1 MPAAVV
7 RATMHSLHRRRHDHH
22 PGSPWNIPDLFG
34 DSVRVIP
41 RSAGPWRMPPWA
53 ITPNVQ
59 VAGSAPAPATRSRHT
74 GQTSAPQRDPP
85 ATRPARPAL
94 PSRGRLWL
102 DSLAFTRSRGNR
114 VIAGVAGGLSER
126 LGVDPVLTRIAFVL
140 LTIAGGV
147 GLVAYVVLAFAT
159 EEAVPGRQAAW
170 REPTRRRTFGF
181 ALVIAGAMLLLREVG
196 VWFGDQVVWP
206 VTLAAIGS
214 AVIWARG
221 SEDDRGRWLQRGQSA
236 NSIEMLV
243 GDRASIPRVL
253 VGGLMVA
260 TGMGY
265 ALLATDTLAA
275 AGSALLAIAVTTA
288 GLVLILGPWI
298 LRLYRALTE
307 ERRERI
313 RSAERAEMAAHL
325 HDSVL
330 HTLAL
335 IQRADAPMEVVT
347 LARRQERELRS
358 WLYEQ
363 PAPPEQ
369 ERLRTAVEALA
380 SRVEEL
386 HAIAVDVVVVGDEPL
401 DERSRAVVLACQEAA
416 VNAAR
421 HSGATSV
428 SVYVEAERDGITAYV
443 RDEGKGFDPETVPPD
458 RRGIRDSIRGRIER
472 QGGTATITSEPGG
485 GTEVAVYLPRERR

>member
-1 MPAAVV
+1 VAA
-7 RATMHSLHRRRHDHH
+7 
-22 PGSPWNIPDLFG
+22 SPPPQA
-34 DSVRVIP
+34 P
-41 RSAGPWRMPPWA
+41 RSRQ
-53 ITPNVQ
+53 T
-59 VAGSAPAPATRSRHT
+59 S
-74 GQTSAPQRDPP
+74 QTSAPQRDTPSGKPP
-85 ATRPARPAL
+85 RQGLPAR
-94 PSRGRLWL
+94 GRARLGA
-102 DSLAFTRSRGNR
+102 LAFPRSRTNR

-126 LGVDPVLTRIAFVL
+126 LGVDPILTRIAFVL
-140 LTIAGGV
+140 LTIAGGIGV
-147 GLVAYVVLAFAT
+147 VVYVVLALVTDDASPDLHT
-159 EEAVPGRQAAW
+159 PV

-196 VWFGDQVVWP
+196 FWFGDRVVWP

-221 SEDDRGRWLQRGQSA
+221 DDDRGRWLSNGGG
-236 NSIEMLV
+236 NPIEALF
-243 GDRASIPRVL
+243 GDRSSIPRVL
-253 VGGLMVA
+253 VGGLLVA

-265 ALLATDTLAA
+265 ALATSDTLAT
-275 AGSALLAIAVTTA
+275 AGSALLAIGVTTA

-358 WLYEQ
+358 WLYEE
-363 PAPPEQ
+363 PVPPQQ
-369 ERLRTAVEALA
+369 ERLKSAVEALA

-421 HSGATSV
+421 HSGVTTV
-428 SVYVEAERDGITAYV
+428 SVYVEAEPDGITAYV
-443 RDEGKGFDPETVPPD
+443 RDEGKGFDPDEVPSD

-472 QGGTATITSEPGG
+472 QGGTVTITSEPGG
-485 GTEVAVYLPRERR
+485 GTEVAIQLPRERR

>member
-1 MPAAVV
+1 MPTLGIIQNA
-7 RATMHSLHRRRHDHH
+7 
-22 PGSPWNIPDLFG
+22 
-34 DSVRVIP
+34 
-41 RSAGPWRMPPWA
+41 
-53 ITPNVQ
+53 Q
-59 VAGSAPAPATRSRHT
+59 VAWIGAATATRSGQT
-74 GQTSAPQRDPP
+74 GQTSAPQRDKP
-85 ATRPARPAL
+85 ATGPARPAG
-94 PSRGRLWL
+94 PGVPARGRRWL
-102 DSLAFTRSRGNR
+102 DSLSFSRSRNNR
-114 VIAGVAGGLSER
+114 VIAGVAGGLGER
-126 LGVDPVLTRIAFVL
+126 LGVDPILTRIAFVL
-140 LTIAGGV
+140 LTIAGGI
-147 GLVAYVVLAFAT
+147 GLVAYVVLAFAS
-159 EEAVPGRQAAW
+159 EEPSSRRPASW

-196 VWFGDQVVWP
+196 VWFGDRVVWP

-221 SEDDRGRWLQRGQSA
+221 SDDDRGRWLQNAQNG
-236 NSIEMLV
+236 NSIEALF

-265 ALLATDTLAA
+265 ALATTDTLAA

-358 WLYEQ
+358 WLYGQ
-363 PAPPEQ
+363 PAPALQQ
-369 ERLRTAVEALA
+369 ERLSTAVEALA

-421 HSGATSV
+421 HSGVTNV
-428 SVYVEAERDGITAYV
+428 SVYVEAEPDGITAYV
-443 RDEGKGFDPETVPPD
+443 RDEGKGFDPEAVPPD

-472 QGGTATITSEPGG
+472 QGGTVTITSEPGG
-485 GTEVAVYLPRERR
+485 GTEVAVHLPRERR

>member
-1 MPAAVV
+1 
-7 RATMHSLHRRRHDHH
+7 
-22 PGSPWNIPDLFG
+22 
-34 DSVRVIP
+34 
-41 RSAGPWRMPPWA
+41 
-53 ITPNVQ
+53 
-59 VAGSAPAPATRSRHT
+59 
-74 GQTSAPQRDPP
+74 
-85 ATRPARPAL
+85 
-94 PSRGRLWL
+94 
-102 DSLAFTRSRGNR
+102 
-114 VIAGVAGGLSER
+114 
-126 LGVDPVLTRIAFVL
+126 
-140 LTIAGGV
+140 
-147 GLVAYVVLAFAT
+147 
-159 EEAVPGRQAAW
+159 
-170 REPTRRRTFGF
+170 
-181 ALVIAGAMLLLREVG
+181 MLLLREVG
-196 VWFGDQVVWP
+196 FWFGDRVVWP

-221 SEDDRGRWLQRGQSA
+221 DDDRGRWLSNGGG
-236 NSIEMLV
+236 NPIEALF
-243 GDRASIPRVL
+243 GDRSSIPRVL

-265 ALLATDTLAA
+265 ALATSDTLAT
-275 AGSALLAIAVTTA
+275 AGSALLAIGVTTA

-358 WLYEQ
+358 WLYEE
-363 PAPPEQ
+363 PAPPQQ
-369 ERLRTAVEALA
+369 ERLKSAVEALA

-421 HSGATSV
+421 HSGVTTV
-428 SVYVEAERDGITAYV
+428 SVYVEAEPDGITAYV
-443 RDEGKGFDPETVPPD
+443 RDEGKGFDPDSVPPD

-472 QGGTATITSEPGG
+472 QGGTVTITSEPGG
-485 GTEVAVYLPRERR
+485 GTEVAIQLPKERR

>member
-1 MPAAVV
+1 MPPLGHHAETP
-7 RATMHSLHRRRHDHH
+7 RWRPQRRRHHA
-22 PGSPWNIPDLFG
+22 
-34 DSVRVIP
+34 
-41 RSAGPWRMPPWA
+41 RS
-53 ITPNVQ
+53 
-59 VAGSAPAPATRSRHT
+59 
-74 GQTSAPQRDPP
+74 GQTSQTTAPQRQTPRGKPP
-85 ATRPARPAL
+85 RQGLPAR
-94 PSRGRLWL
+94 GRARL
-102 DSLAFTRSRGNR
+102 DALAFNRSRTNR

-126 LGVDPVLTRIAFVL
+126 LGVDPILTRIAFVL
-140 LTIAGGV
+140 LTIAGGIGV
-147 GLVAYVVLAFAT
+147 VVYVVLALVTDDASPDRPSP
-159 EEAVPGRQAAW
+159 V

-181 ALVIAGAMLLLREVG
+181 ALVIAGAMLLFREVG
-196 VWFGDQVVWP
+196 FWFGDRVVWP

-221 SEDDRGRWLQRGQSA
+221 DDDRGRWLSSGGG
-236 NSIEMLV
+236 NSIEALF
-243 GDRASIPRVL
+243 GDRSSIPRVL

-265 ALLATDTLAA
+265 TLATSDAIAT
-275 AGSALLAIAVTTA
+275 AGSALLAIGVTAA

-363 PAPPEQ
+363 PEPPEQ
-369 ERLRTAVEALA
+369 ERLKTAVEALA

-401 DERSRAVVLACQEAA
+401 DGRSRAVVLACQEAA

-421 HSGATSV
+421 HSGVTSV
-428 SVYVEAERDGITAYV
+428 SVYVEAEPDGITAYV
-443 RDEGKGFDPETVPPD
+443 RDEGKGFDPESVPPD

-472 QGGTATITSEPGG
+472 QGGTVTITSETGG
-485 GTEVAVYLPRERR
+485 GTEVAIELPRERR

>member
-1 MPAAVV
+1 M
-7 RATMHSLHRRRHDHH
+7 
-22 PGSPWNIPDLFG
+22 
-34 DSVRVIP
+34 
-41 RSAGPWRMPPWA
+41 
-53 ITPNVQ
+53 
-59 VAGSAPAPATRSRHT
+59 
-74 GQTSAPQRDPP
+74 
-85 ATRPARPAL
+85 
-94 PSRGRLWL
+94 
-102 DSLAFTRSRGNR
+102 
-114 VIAGVAGGLSER
+114 
-126 LGVDPVLTRIAFVL
+126 L

-147 GLVAYVVLAFAT
+147 GLVAYVVLAFAS
-159 EEAVPGRQAAW
+159 EEARQRRPATV
-170 REPTRRRTFGF
+170 RQPTRRRTVGF

-196 VWFGDQVVWP
+196 VWFGDRVVWP

-221 SEDDRGRWLQRGQSA
+221 DDDRGRWLQSAQSGS
-236 NSIEMLV
+236 SIETLF

-265 ALLATDTLAA
+265 ALATTDTLAA
-275 AGSALLAIAVTTA
+275 AGSALLAITVTAA

-358 WLYEQ
+358 WLYGQ
-363 PAPPEQ
+363 PAPPER
-369 ERLRTAVEALA
+369 ERLGTAVEALA

-401 DERSRAVVLACQEAA
+401 DERSRAVVLACQEAT

-421 HSGATSV
+421 HSGVTSV
-428 SVYVEAERDGITAYV
+428 SVYVEAEPDGITAYV
-443 RDEGKGFDPETVPPD
+443 RDEGKGFDPEAVPPD

-472 QGGTATITSEPGG
+472 QGGTVTITSEPGG
-485 GTEVAVYLPRERR
+485 GTEVAIHLSRERR

>member
-1 MPAAVV
+1 MADATIGPHATNAQVAAPPPPQ
-7 RATMHSLHRRRHDHH
+7 A
-22 PGSPWNIPDLFG
+22 
-34 DSVRVIP
+34 P
-41 RSAGPWRMPPWA
+41 RSGQ
-53 ITPNVQ
+53 T
-59 VAGSAPAPATRSRHT
+59 S
-74 GQTSAPQRDPP
+74 QTSAPQRDTPRGKPP
-85 ATRPARPAL
+85 RQGLPAR
-94 PSRGRLWL
+94 GRARLGE
-102 DSLAFTRSRGNR
+102 LAFPRSRTNR

-126 LGVDPVLTRIAFVL
+126 LGVDPILTRIAFVL
-140 LTIAGGV
+140 LTIAGGIGV
-147 GLVAYVVLAFAT
+147 VVYVVLALVTDDASPDLR
-159 EEAVPGRQAAW
+159 APV

-196 VWFGDQVVWP
+196 FWFGDRVVWP

-221 SEDDRGRWLQRGQSA
+221 DDDRGRWLSNGGGNPVEA
-236 NSIEMLV
+236 LF
-243 GDRASIPRVL
+243 GDRSSIPRVL

-265 ALLATDTLAA
+265 ALATSDTLAT
-275 AGSALLAIAVTTA
+275 AGSALLAIGVTTA

-358 WLYEQ
+358 WLYEE
-363 PAPPEQ
+363 PAPPQQ
-369 ERLRTAVEALA
+369 ERLKSAVEALA

-421 HSGATSV
+421 HSGVTAV
-428 SVYVEAERDGITAYV
+428 SVYVEAEPDGITAYV
-443 RDEGKGFDPETVPPD
+443 RDEGKGFDPDAVPPD

-472 QGGTATITSEPGG
+472 QGGTVTITSEPGG
-485 GTEVAVYLPRERR
+485 GTEVAIHLPRERR

>member
-1 MPAAVV
+1 
-7 RATMHSLHRRRHDHH
+7 
-22 PGSPWNIPDLFG
+22 
-34 DSVRVIP
+34 
-41 RSAGPWRMPPWA
+41 
-53 ITPNVQ
+53 
-59 VAGSAPAPATRSRHT
+59 
-74 GQTSAPQRDPP
+74 
-85 ATRPARPAL
+85 
-94 PSRGRLWL
+94 
-102 DSLAFTRSRGNR
+102 

-126 LGVDPVLTRIAFVL
+126 LGVDPILTRIAFVL
-140 LTIAGGV
+140 LTIAGGIGV
-147 GLVAYVVLAFAT
+147 VVYVVLALVTDDTSPDLRTPA
-159 EEAVPGRQAAW
+159 

-196 VWFGDQVVWP
+196 FWFGDRVVWP

-221 SEDDRGRWLQRGQSA
+221 DDDRGRWL
-236 NSIEMLV
+236 SIGGGNPIEALF
-243 GDRASIPRVL
+243 GDRSSIPRVL

-265 ALLATDTLAA
+265 ALATSDTLAT
-275 AGSALLAIAVTTA
+275 AGSALLAIGVTAA

-358 WLYEQ
+358 WLYEE
-363 PAPPEQ
+363 PAPPQ
-369 ERLRTAVEALA
+369 PERLKSAVEALA

-386 HAIAVDVVVVGDEPL
+386 HAIAVEVVVVGDEPL
-401 DERSRAVVLACQEAA
+401 DERSQAVVLACQEAA

-421 HSGATSV
+421 HSGVTTV
-428 SVYVEAERDGITAYV
+428 SVYVEAEPDGITAYV
-443 RDEGKGFDPETVPPD
+443 RDEGKGFDPDSVPTD

-472 QGGTATITSEPGG
+472 QGGTVTITSEPGG
-485 GTEVAVYLPRERR
+485 GTEVAIHLPRERR

>member
-1 MPAAVV
+1 V
-7 RATMHSLHRRRHDHH
+7 ATSPPPQA
-22 PGSPWNIPDLFG
+22 PGSG
-34 DSVRVIP
+34 QTS
-41 RSAGPWRMPPWA
+41 
-53 ITPNVQ
+53 
-59 VAGSAPAPATRSRHT
+59 
-74 GQTSAPQRDPP
+74 QTSAPQRDTPRGRPP
-85 ATRPARPAL
+85 RQGLPAR
-94 PSRGRLWL
+94 GRARIGA
-102 DSLAFTRSRGNR
+102 LAFPRSRTNR

-126 LGVDPVLTRIAFVL
+126 LGVDPILTRIAFVL
-140 LTIAGGV
+140 LTIAGGIGV
-147 GLVAYVVLAFAT
+147 VVYVVLALITDDAGPDPRSP
-159 EEAVPGRQAAW
+159 VRQ
-170 REPTRRRTFGF
+170 PTRRRTFGF

-196 VWFGDQVVWP
+196 FWFGDRVVWP

-221 SEDDRGRWLQRGQSA
+221 DDDRGRWLSNGGG
-236 NSIEMLV
+236 NPIEALF
-243 GDRASIPRVL
+243 GDRSSIPRVL

-265 ALLATDTLAA
+265 ALATSDTLAT
-275 AGSALLAIAVTTA
+275 AGSALLAIGVTTA

-358 WLYEQ
+358 WLYEE
-363 PAPPEQ
+363 PAPPQQ
-369 ERLRTAVEALA
+369 ERLKSAVEALA

-421 HSGATSV
+421 HSGVTTV
-428 SVYVEAERDGITAYV
+428 SVYVEAEPDGITAYV
-443 RDEGKGFDPETVPPD
+443 RDEGKGFDPDAVPPD

-472 QGGTATITSEPGG
+472 QGGTVTITSEPGG
-485 GTEVAVYLPRERR
+485 GTEVAIQLPRERR

>member
-1 MPAAVV
+1 VAA
-7 RATMHSLHRRRHDHH
+7 A
-22 PGSPWNIPDLFG
+22 PPPQA
-34 DSVRVIP
+34 P
-41 RSAGPWRMPPWA
+41 RSGQ
-53 ITPNVQ
+53 T
-59 VAGSAPAPATRSRHT
+59 S
-74 GQTSAPQRDPP
+74 QTSAPQRDTPRGKPP
-85 ATRPARPAL
+85 RQGLPAR
-94 PSRGRLWL
+94 GRARLGA
-102 DSLAFTRSRGNR
+102 LAFPRSRTNR

-126 LGVDPVLTRIAFVL
+126 LGVDPILIRIAFVL
-140 LTIAGGV
+140 LTIAGGIGV
-147 GLVAYVVLAFAT
+147 VVYVVLALITDDASPDLRT
-159 EEAVPGRQAAW
+159 PV

-196 VWFGDQVVWP
+196 FWFGDRVVWP

-221 SEDDRGRWLQRGQSA
+221 DDDRGRWLSTGGG
-236 NSIEMLV
+236 NPIEALF
-243 GDRASIPRVL
+243 GDRSSIPRVL

-265 ALLATDTLAA
+265 ALATSDTLAT
-275 AGSALLAIAVTTA
+275 AGSALLAIGVTTA

-358 WLYEQ
+358 WLYEE
-363 PAPPEQ
+363 PAPPQQ
-369 ERLRTAVEALA
+369 ERLKSAVEALA

-421 HSGATSV
+421 HSGVTTV
-428 SVYVEAERDGITAYV
+428 SVYVEAEPDGITAYV
-443 RDEGKGFDPETVPPD
+443 RDEGKGFDPDSVPPD

-472 QGGTATITSEPGG
+472 QGGTVTITSEPGG
-485 GTEVAVYLPRERR
+485 GTEVAIQLPRERR

>member
-1 MPAAVV
+1 MADATIGPDATNAQVAA
-7 RATMHSLHRRRHDHH
+7 A
-22 PGSPWNIPDLFG
+22 PPPQA
-34 DSVRVIP
+34 P
-41 RSAGPWRMPPWA
+41 RSGQ
-53 ITPNVQ
+53 T
-59 VAGSAPAPATRSRHT
+59 S
-74 GQTSAPQRDPP
+74 QTSAPQRDTPRGKPP
-85 ATRPARPAL
+85 RQGLPAR
-94 PSRGRLWL
+94 GRARLGA
-102 DSLAFTRSRGNR
+102 LAFPRSRSNR

-126 LGVDPVLTRIAFVL
+126 LGVDPILTRIAFVL
-140 LTIAGGV
+140 LTIAGGIGV
-147 GLVAYVVLAFAT
+147 VVYVVLALITDDASPDLRT
-159 EEAVPGRQAAW
+159 PV

-196 VWFGDQVVWP
+196 FWFGDRVVWP

-221 SEDDRGRWLQRGQSA
+221 DDDRGRWLSNGGG
-236 NSIEMLV
+236 NPIEALF
-243 GDRASIPRVL
+243 GDRSSIPRVL

-265 ALLATDTLAA
+265 ALATSDTLAT
-275 AGSALLAIAVTTA
+275 AGSALLAIGVTTA

-358 WLYEQ
+358 WLYEE
-363 PAPPEQ
+363 PAPPQQ
-369 ERLRTAVEALA
+369 ERLKSAVEALA

-421 HSGATSV
+421 HSGVTTV
-428 SVYVEAERDGITAYV
+428 SVYVEAEPDGITAYV
-443 RDEGKGFDPETVPPD
+443 RDEGKGFDPDSVPPD

-472 QGGTATITSEPGG
+472 QGGTVTITSEPGG
-485 GTEVAVYLPRERR
+485 GTEVAIQLPRERR

>member
-1 MPAAVV
+1 VARPGARQERRSPPTDPSDAPDGATRALEREQSDAPDGATRAPEREQPTTRDEPAAK
-7 RATMHSLHRRRHDHH
+7 
-22 PGSPWNIPDLFG
+22 
-34 DSVRVIP
+34 
-41 RSAGPWRMPPWA
+41 
-53 ITPNVQ
+53 
-59 VAGSAPAPATRSRHT
+59 
-74 GQTSAPQRDPP
+74 
-85 ATRPARPAL
+85 PARPSL
-94 PSRGRLWL
+94 QSRGRLRL
-102 DSLAFTRSRGNR
+102 EQLGVARSSGNR
-114 VIAGVAGGLSER
+114 VISGVAGGLGER
-126 LGVDPVLTRIAFVL
+126 FGVDPILIRIAFVL
-140 LTIAGGV
+140 LTIAGGI
-147 GLVAYVVLAFAT
+147 GLVLYIVLVFAID
-159 EEAVPGRQAAW
+159 EPRPGQRVIW

-181 ALVIAGAMLLLREVG
+181 ALVVAGTLLLLREVSL
-196 VWFGDQVVWP
+196 WFGDRVVWP
-206 VTLAAIGS
+206 VALAAIGS

-221 SEDDRGRWLQRGQSA
+221 NDDDRGRWLQGAQGG
-236 NSIEMLV
+236 NPVETLF
-243 GDRASIPRVL
+243 GDRASMPRLV

-260 TGMGY
+260 TGMGF
-265 ALLATDTLAA
+265 ALATSDALAA
-275 AGSALLAIAVTTA
+275 AGSALLAITVTAA

-358 WLYEQ
+358 WLYGQ
-363 PAPPEQ
+363 PAPLER
-369 ERLRTAVEALA
+369 ERLGAAVETLA

-386 HAIAVDVVVVGDEPL
+386 HAVAVDAVVVGDEPL

-421 HSGATSV
+421 HSGVARV
-428 SVYVEAERDGITAYV
+428 AVYVEAEADGITAYV
-443 RDEGKGFDPETVPPD
+443 RDEGKGFDPEAIPSD

-472 QGGTATITSEPGG
+472 HGGTVTITTEPGA
-485 GTEVAVYLPRERR
+485 GTEVALHVPRERR

>member
-1 MPAAVV
+1 
-7 RATMHSLHRRRHDHH
+7 
-22 PGSPWNIPDLFG
+22 
-34 DSVRVIP
+34 
-41 RSAGPWRMPPWA
+41 MPPLGHHA
-53 ITPNVQ
+53 ETPRWRPHCRT
-59 VAGSAPAPATRSRHT
+59 GYTRNGQTS
-74 GQTSAPQRDPP
+74 QTSAPQRQTPRGKPP
-85 ATRPARPAL
+85 RQGLPAR
-94 PSRGRLWL
+94 GRARL
-102 DSLAFTRSRGNR
+102 DALAFHRSRTNR

-126 LGVDPVLTRIAFVL
+126 LGVDPILTRIAFVL
-140 LTIAGGV
+140 LTIAGGIGV
-147 GLVAYVVLAFAT
+147 VVYVVLALVTDDAS
-159 EEAVPGRQAAW
+159 PGRRTPV

-181 ALVIAGAMLLLREVG
+181 ALVIAGAMLLFREVG
-196 VWFGDQVVWP
+196 FWFGDQVVWP

-221 SEDDRGRWLQRGQSA
+221 GDDDRGRWLQSGGG
-236 NSIEMLV
+236 NSIEALF
-243 GDRASIPRVL
+243 GDRSSIPRVL

-265 ALLATDTLAA
+265 TLATSDAIAT
-275 AGSALLAIAVTTA
+275 AGSALLAIAVTAA

-363 PAPPEQ
+363 PEPAEQ
-369 ERLRTAVEALA
+369 ERLKTAVEALA

-428 SVYVEAERDGITAYV
+428 SVYVEAEPDGITAYV
-443 RDEGKGFDPETVPPD
+443 RDEGKGFDPESVPAD

-472 QGGTATITSEPGG
+472 QGGTVTITSEPGG
-485 GTEVAVYLPRERR
+485 GTEVAIELPRERR

>member
-1 MPAAVV
+1 MAAPPPPQ
-7 RATMHSLHRRRHDHH
+7 A
-22 PGSPWNIPDLFG
+22 
-34 DSVRVIP
+34 P
-41 RSAGPWRMPPWA
+41 RSGQ
-53 ITPNVQ
+53 T
-59 VAGSAPAPATRSRHT
+59 S
-74 GQTSAPQRDPP
+74 QTSAPQRDTPRGKPP
-85 ATRPARPAL
+85 RQGLPAR
-94 PSRGRLWL
+94 GRARLGE
-102 DSLAFTRSRGNR
+102 LAFPRSRTNR

-126 LGVDPVLTRIAFVL
+126 LGVDPILTRIAFVL
-140 LTIAGGV
+140 LTIAGGIGV
-147 GLVAYVVLAFAT
+147 VVYVVLALVTDDASPDLR
-159 EEAVPGRQAAW
+159 APV

-196 VWFGDQVVWP
+196 FWFGDRVVWP

-221 SEDDRGRWLQRGQSA
+221 DDDRGRWLSNGGGNPVEA
-236 NSIEMLV
+236 LF
-243 GDRASIPRVL
+243 GDRSSIPRVL

-265 ALLATDTLAA
+265 ALATSDTLAT
-275 AGSALLAIAVTTA
+275 AGSALLAIGVTTA

-358 WLYEQ
+358 WLYEE
-363 PAPPEQ
+363 PAPPQQ
-369 ERLRTAVEALA
+369 ERLKSAVEALA

-421 HSGATSV
+421 HSGVTAV
-428 SVYVEAERDGITAYV
+428 SVYVEAEPDGITAYV
-443 RDEGKGFDPETVPPD
+443 RDEGKGFDPDAVPPD

-472 QGGTATITSEPGG
+472 QGGTVTITSEPGG
-485 GTEVAVYLPRERR
+485 GTEVAIHLPRERR

>member
-1 MPAAVV
+1 MPPQA
-7 RATMHSLHRRRHDHH
+7 
-22 PGSPWNIPDLFG
+22 
-34 DSVRVIP
+34 P
-41 RSAGPWRMPPWA
+41 RSGQ
-53 ITPNVQ
+53 T
-59 VAGSAPAPATRSRHT
+59 S
-74 GQTSAPQRDPP
+74 QTSAPQRDTPRGKPP
-85 ATRPARPAL
+85 RQGLPAR
-94 PSRGRLWL
+94 GRARLGA
-102 DSLAFTRSRGNR
+102 LAFPRSRTNR

-126 LGVDPVLTRIAFVL
+126 LGVDPILTRIAFVL
-140 LTIAGGV
+140 LTIAGGIGV
-147 GLVAYVVLAFAT
+147 VVYVVLALITDDAGPDPRSP
-159 EEAVPGRQAAW
+159 VRQ
-170 REPTRRRTFGF
+170 PTRRRTFGF

-196 VWFGDQVVWP
+196 FWFGDRVVWP

-221 SEDDRGRWLQRGQSA
+221 DDDRGRWLSNGGG
-236 NSIEMLV
+236 NPIEALF
-243 GDRASIPRVL
+243 GDRSSIPRVL

-265 ALLATDTLAA
+265 ALATSDTLAT
-275 AGSALLAIAVTTA
+275 AGSALLAIGVTTA

-347 LARRQERELRS
+347 LARRQERELRT
-358 WLYEQ
+358 WLYEE
-363 PAPPEQ
+363 PVPPQQ
-369 ERLRTAVEALA
+369 ERLKSAVEALA

-421 HSGATSV
+421 HSGVTTV
-428 SVYVEAERDGITAYV
+428 SVYVEAEPDGITAYV
-443 RDEGKGFDPETVPPD
+443 RDEGKGFDPDAVPPD

-472 QGGTATITSEPGG
+472 QGGTVTITSEPGG
-485 GTEVAVYLPRERR
+485 GTEVAIQLPRERR

>member
-1 MPAAVV
+1 
-7 RATMHSLHRRRHDHH
+7 
-22 PGSPWNIPDLFG
+22 
-34 DSVRVIP
+34 
-41 RSAGPWRMPPWA
+41 MPPLGIIQNA
-53 ITPNVQ
+53 Q
-59 VAGSAPAPATRSRHT
+59 VAGIDAAAATRSGQT
-74 GQTSAPQRDPP
+74 GQTSAPQRHEP
-85 ATRPARPAL
+85 ATKPARPRL
-94 PSRGRLWL
+94 PSRGRHWL
-102 DSLAFTRSRGNR
+102 DSLTFTRTRGNR

-126 LGVDPVLTRIAFVL
+126 LGVDPILTRIAFVL

-147 GLVAYVVLAFAT
+147 GLVAYVVLAFAS
-159 EEAVPGRQAAW
+159 EEPSPRRPAAL

-196 VWFGDQVVWP
+196 VWFGDRVVWP

-221 SEDDRGRWLQRGQSA
+221 SDDDRGRWLSAQSG
-236 NSIEMLV
+236 NPIESLF

-265 ALLATDTLAA
+265 ALATTDTLAA

-358 WLYEQ
+358 WLYGQ

-369 ERLRTAVEALA
+369 ERLGTAVEALA

-421 HSGATSV
+421 HSGVTSV
-428 SVYVEAERDGITAYV
+428 SVYVEAEPEGITAYV
-443 RDEGKGFDPETVPPD
+443 RDEGKGFDPEAVPPD

-472 QGGTATITSEPGG
+472 QGGTVTITSEPGG
-485 GTEVAVYLPRERR
+485 GTEVAVHLPRERR

>member
-1 MPAAVV
+1 MADATIGLHATNAQVAA
-7 RATMHSLHRRRHDHH
+7 
-22 PGSPWNIPDLFG
+22 SPPPQA
-34 DSVRVIP
+34 P
-41 RSAGPWRMPPWA
+41 RSGQ
-53 ITPNVQ
+53 T
-59 VAGSAPAPATRSRHT
+59 S
-74 GQTSAPQRDPP
+74 QTSAPQRDTPRGKPP
-85 ATRPARPAL
+85 RQGLPAR
-94 PSRGRLWL
+94 GRARVGA
-102 DSLAFTRSRGNR
+102 LAFPRSRTNR

-126 LGVDPVLTRIAFVL
+126 LGVDPILTRIAFVL
-140 LTIAGGV
+140 LTIAGGIGV
-147 GLVAYVVLAFAT
+147 VVYVVLALVTDDASPDLR
-159 EEAVPGRQAAW
+159 APV

-196 VWFGDQVVWP
+196 FWFGDRVVWP

-221 SEDDRGRWLQRGQSA
+221 DDDRGRWLSNGGG
-236 NSIEMLV
+236 NPIEALF
-243 GDRASIPRVL
+243 GDRSSIPRVL

-265 ALLATDTLAA
+265 ALATSDTLAT
-275 AGSALLAIAVTTA
+275 AGSALLAIGVTTA

-358 WLYEQ
+358 WLYEE
-363 PAPPEQ
+363 PAPPQQ
-369 ERLRTAVEALA
+369 ERLKSAVEALA

-421 HSGATSV
+421 HSGVTTV
-428 SVYVEAERDGITAYV
+428 SVYVEAEPDGITAYV
-443 RDEGKGFDPETVPPD
+443 RDEGKGFDPDAVPPD

-472 QGGTATITSEPGG
+472 QGGTVTITSEPGG
-485 GTEVAVYLPRERR
+485 GTEVAIQLPRERR

>member
-1 MPAAVV
+1 
-7 RATMHSLHRRRHDHH
+7 
-22 PGSPWNIPDLFG
+22 
-34 DSVRVIP
+34 
-41 RSAGPWRMPPWA
+41 MPPLG
-53 ITPNVQ
+53 ITRTPRWR
-59 VAGSAPAPATRSRHT
+59 APQPPQATRSEQT
-74 GQTSAPQRDPP
+74 AETSAPQRKEPG
-85 ATRPARPAL
+85 TRPARSGL
-94 PSRGRLWL
+94 PSRGRLLL
-102 DSLAFTRSRGNR
+102 DTLSFTRSRGNR

-126 LGVDPVLTRIAFVL
+126 LGVDPILTRIAFVL

-147 GLVAYVVLAFAT
+147 GLVVYVVLAFTT
-159 EEAVPGRQAAW
+159 EEASPSRPALW

-196 VWFGDQVVWP
+196 VWFGDRVVWP

-221 SEDDRGRWLQRGQSA
+221 SDDDRGRWLQGSPSG
-236 NSIEMLV
+236 NSIETLF

-253 VGGLMVA
+253 VGGLLVA

-265 ALLATDTLAA
+265 ALATSDTLAV

-358 WLYEQ
+358 WLYGQ
-363 PAPPEQ
+363 PAPLEQ
-369 ERLRTAVEALA
+369 ERLGTAVEALA

-421 HSGATSV
+421 HSGVTSV
-428 SVYVEAERDGITAYV
+428 SVYVEAEPDGITAYV
-443 RDEGKGFDPETVPPD
+443 RDKGKGFDPDAVPPD

-472 QGGTATITSEPGG
+472 QGGTVTITSEPGG
-485 GTEVAVYLPRERR
+485 GTEVAVHLPRERR

>member
-1 MPAAVV
+1 MPPQA
-7 RATMHSLHRRRHDHH
+7 
-22 PGSPWNIPDLFG
+22 
-34 DSVRVIP
+34 P
-41 RSAGPWRMPPWA
+41 RSGQ
-53 ITPNVQ
+53 T
-59 VAGSAPAPATRSRHT
+59 S
-74 GQTSAPQRDPP
+74 QTSAPQRDTPRGKPP
-85 ATRPARPAL
+85 RQGLPAR
-94 PSRGRLWL
+94 GRARLGA
-102 DSLAFTRSRGNR
+102 LAFPRSRTNR

-126 LGVDPVLTRIAFVL
+126 LGVDPILTRIAFVL
-140 LTIAGGV
+140 LTIAGGIGV
-147 GLVAYVVLAFAT
+147 VVYVVLALITDDAGPDPRSP
-159 EEAVPGRQAAW
+159 VRQ
-170 REPTRRRTFGF
+170 PTRRRTFGF

-196 VWFGDQVVWP
+196 FWFGDRVVWP

-221 SEDDRGRWLQRGQSA
+221 DDDRGRWLSNGGG
-236 NSIEMLV
+236 NPIEALF
-243 GDRASIPRVL
+243 GDRSSIPRVL

-265 ALLATDTLAA
+265 ALATSDTLAT
-275 AGSALLAIAVTTA
+275 AGSALLAIGVTTA

-358 WLYEQ
+358 WLYEE
-363 PAPPEQ
+363 PAPPQQ
-369 ERLRTAVEALA
+369 ERLKSAVEALA

-421 HSGATSV
+421 HSGVTTV
-428 SVYVEAERDGITAYV
+428 SVYVEAEPDGITAYV
-443 RDEGKGFDPETVPPD
+443 RDEGKGFDPDAVPPD

-472 QGGTATITSEPGG
+472 QGGTVTITSEPGG
-485 GTEVAVYLPRERR
+485 GTEVAIQLPRERR

>member
-1 MPAAVV
+1 
-7 RATMHSLHRRRHDHH
+7 
-22 PGSPWNIPDLFG
+22 
-34 DSVRVIP
+34 
-41 RSAGPWRMPPWA
+41 
-53 ITPNVQ
+53 
-59 VAGSAPAPATRSRHT
+59 
-74 GQTSAPQRDPP
+74 
-85 ATRPARPAL
+85 
-94 PSRGRLWL
+94 
-102 DSLAFTRSRGNR
+102 
-114 VIAGVAGGLSER
+114 
-126 LGVDPVLTRIAFVL
+126 
-140 LTIAGGV
+140 
-147 GLVAYVVLAFAT
+147 
-159 EEAVPGRQAAW
+159 
-170 REPTRRRTFGF
+170 
-181 ALVIAGAMLLLREVG
+181 
-196 VWFGDQVVWP
+196 
-206 VTLAAIGS
+206 
-214 AVIWARG
+214 VIWARG
-221 SEDDRGRWLQRGQSA
+221 SDDDRGRWLQSA
-236 NSIEMLV
+236 QTGNSIETLF

-265 ALLATDTLAA
+265 ALATTDTLAA
-275 AGSALLAIAVTTA
+275 AGSALLAIAVTAA

-358 WLYEQ
+358 WLYGQ
-363 PAPPEQ
+363 PAPLER
-369 ERLRTAVEALA
+369 ERLGTAVEALA

-386 HAIAVDVVVVGDEPL
+386 HAVAVDVVVVGDEPL

-421 HSGATSV
+421 HSGVTSV
-428 SVYVEAERDGITAYV
+428 SVYVEAEPDGITAYV
-443 RDEGKGFDPETVPPD
+443 RDEGKGFDPEAVPPD

-472 QGGTATITSEPGG
+472 QGGTVTITSEPGG
-485 GTEVAVYLPRERR
+485 GTEVAMHLPRERR

>member
-1 MPAAVV
+1 MAD
-7 RATMHSLHRRRHDHH
+7 ATIGLHAT
-22 PGSPWNIPDLFG
+22 N
-34 DSVRVIP
+34 
-41 RSAGPWRMPPWA
+41 A
-53 ITPNVQ
+53 Q
-59 VAGSAPAPATRSRHT
+59 VAASPPPQALRSGQT
-74 GQTSAPQRDPP
+74 SQTSAPQRDTPRGKPP
-85 ATRPARPAL
+85 RQGLPAR
-94 PSRGRLWL
+94 GRARLGA
-102 DSLAFTRSRGNR
+102 LAFPRSRSNR

-126 LGVDPVLTRIAFVL
+126 LGVDPILTRIAFVL
-140 LTIAGGV
+140 LTIAGGIGV
-147 GLVAYVVLAFAT
+147 VVYVVLALVTDDASPDLR
-159 EEAVPGRQAAW
+159 APV

-196 VWFGDQVVWP
+196 FWFGDRVVWP

-221 SEDDRGRWLQRGQSA
+221 DDDRGRWLSNGGG
-236 NSIEMLV
+236 NPIEALF
-243 GDRASIPRVL
+243 GDRSSIPRVL

-265 ALLATDTLAA
+265 ALATSDTLAT
-275 AGSALLAIAVTTA
+275 AGSALLAIGVTTA

-358 WLYEQ
+358 WLYEE
-363 PAPPEQ
+363 PAPPQQ
-369 ERLRTAVEALA
+369 ERLKSAVEALA

-421 HSGATSV
+421 HSGVTTV
-428 SVYVEAERDGITAYV
+428 SVYVEAEPDGITAYV
-443 RDEGKGFDPETVPPD
+443 RDEGKGFDPDAVPPD

-472 QGGTATITSEPGG
+472 QGGSVTITSEPGG
-485 GTEVAVYLPRERR
+485 GTEVAIQLPRERR

>member
-1 MPAAVV
+1 VAA
-7 RATMHSLHRRRHDHH
+7 
-22 PGSPWNIPDLFG
+22 SPPPQA
-34 DSVRVIP
+34 P
-41 RSAGPWRMPPWA
+41 RSGQ
-53 ITPNVQ
+53 T
-59 VAGSAPAPATRSRHT
+59 S
-74 GQTSAPQRDPP
+74 QTSAPQRDTSGGKPP
-85 ATRPARPAL
+85 RQGLPAR
-94 PSRGRLWL
+94 GRARLGA
-102 DSLAFTRSRGNR
+102 LAFPRSRTNR

-126 LGVDPVLTRIAFVL
+126 LGVDPILTRIAFVL
-140 LTIAGGV
+140 LTIAGGIGV
-147 GLVAYVVLAFAT
+147 VVYVVLALITDDASPDLH
-159 EEAVPGRQAAW
+159 APV

-196 VWFGDQVVWP
+196 FWFGDRVVWP

-221 SEDDRGRWLQRGQSA
+221 DDDRGRWLSNGGG
-236 NSIEMLV
+236 NPIEALF
-243 GDRASIPRVL
+243 GDRSSIPRVL
-253 VGGLMVA
+253 VGGLLVA

-265 ALLATDTLAA
+265 ALATSDTLAT
-275 AGSALLAIAVTTA
+275 AGSALLAIGVTTA

-358 WLYEQ
+358 WLYEE
-363 PAPPEQ
+363 PAPPQQ
-369 ERLRTAVEALA
+369 ERLKSAVEALA

-421 HSGATSV
+421 HSGVTTV
-428 SVYVEAERDGITAYV
+428 SVYVEAEPDGITAYV
-443 RDEGKGFDPETVPPD
+443 RDEGKGFDPDAVPPD

-472 QGGTATITSEPGG
+472 QGGTVTITSEPGG
-485 GTEVAVYLPRERR
+485 GTEVAIQLPRERR